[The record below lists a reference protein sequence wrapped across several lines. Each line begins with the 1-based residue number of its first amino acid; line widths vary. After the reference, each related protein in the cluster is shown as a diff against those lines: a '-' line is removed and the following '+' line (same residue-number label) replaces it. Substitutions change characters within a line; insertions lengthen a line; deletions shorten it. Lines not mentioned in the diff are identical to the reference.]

1 MTRKISLVAFQATAS
16 VGERVRVGI
25 SSRKHTCRIFGAR
38 ANSSWTEKLFLHR
51 TTGIVL
57 EPALNFSP
65 DKDKDE
71 PFR

>member
-1 MTRKISLVAFQATAS
+1 M
-16 VGERVRVGI
+16 GERVRVGI
-25 SSRKHTCRIFGAR
+25 SSRKHTCRIFGVGAR
-38 ANSSWTEKLFLHR
+38 ANSSWIEKLFLHR

-57 EPALNFSP
+57 EPALNFTP